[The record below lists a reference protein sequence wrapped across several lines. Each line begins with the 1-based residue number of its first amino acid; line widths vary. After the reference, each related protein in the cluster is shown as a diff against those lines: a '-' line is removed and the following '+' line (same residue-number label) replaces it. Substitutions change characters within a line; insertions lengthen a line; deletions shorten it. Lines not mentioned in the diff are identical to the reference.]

1 MTCATIRYLGT
12 FPDLMPCHHI
22 YNESHEG
29 RLYGIYF
36 LGLENQ
42 NRAVNGDT
50 VAIEL
55 LDKQN
60 WEKESE
66 IVLEDDPSKVDT
78 GDTLDGDELEGQS
91 NSLNGIVKQ
100 NEEKDTQPTGK
111 IVGIIKRKWRQY
123 CGMLVVN
130 PIKGSTKHTFVAADK
145 LIPKVR
151 IETRQ
156 AEQLKSKRIMVALD
170 SWPRHSRYPL
180 GHFVR
185 TIGTIGD
192 KPTEIEV
199 VLLEHDIPHSKFSQ
213 EVLDCLP
220 TVTPDNPWE
229 ITQQD
234 RENREDFRGLLIC
247 SVDPP
252 GMLIQLVI
260 AKNHP
265 PPPRNIIPS

>member
-1 MTCATIRYLGT
+1 M
-12 FPDLMPCHHI
+12 
-22 YNESHEG
+22 
-29 RLYGIYF
+29 
-36 LGLENQ
+36 
-42 NRAVNGDT
+42 
-50 VAIEL
+50 
-55 LDKQN
+55 
-60 WEKESE
+60 
-66 IVLEDDPSKVDT
+66 DT
-78 GDTLDGDELEGQS
+78 GDTLEGDDMEDQS
-91 NSLNGIVKQ
+91 NSHSGTLKQ
-100 NEEKDTQPTGK
+100 TEEKDIQPTGK

-123 CGMLVVN
+123 CGMLVPN
-130 PIKGSTKHTFVAADK
+130 PIKGSTKHIFVAADK

-156 AEQLKSKRIMVALD
+156 AEQLKTKRIIVALD

-220 TVTPDNPWE
+220 TVTPENPWE

-234 RENREDFRGLLIC
+234 RENREDFRELLIC

-252 GMLIQLVI
+252 GMLIHLDFQ
-260 AKNHP
+260 KNQFT
-265 PPPRNIIPS
+265 